1 MNPFTDFLFTVSWFI
16 LLVWGI
22 RTMARGWNLMSTP
35 LKPEN
40 DDEFSYKVQKKT
52 VTKIPHPEMA
62 DIKQGDELLVVRFD
76 EPEKEMDP
84 RFKLDSPELHN
95 LGDPLH
101 RSLQDRINELQDEDE
116 DDEEEGGLIVRR

>member
-1 MNPFTDFLFTVSWFI
+1 MYFIFI
-16 LLVWGI
+16 LTWLILFVFAV
-22 RTMARGWNLMSTP
+22 RLMS
-35 LKPEN
+35 KGWRAS
-40 DDEFSYKVQKKT
+40 DDAYLNRVLIEEKRT

-84 RFKLDSPELHN
+84 RFKLDSPVLHN

-101 RSLQDRINELQDEDE
+101 KSLQDRIDELNDDDEDG
-116 DDEEEGGLIVRR
+116 DELVVRR